1 MAEAITMRKWL
12 AVPALA
18 FWLLAAYVAEGAAQG
33 LVKVPIAY
41 TTISGQQAIMRVVK
55 DAGMFEKNGLDVT
68 LIYMGTGSAIQA
80 LVAKESPIIVA
91 SGVQPVNAHL
101 RGADVVVFIN
111 LADKLDYIFFGGKSI
126 KEGKDLVGGRVA
138 ITRFGALS
146 EFGALYA
153 VKQLGLKP
161 TDVTLVQIG
170 GQPDRFAALEAGA
183 AQATVLQPPVDLM
196 AREAGFRALVDLS
209 EVDFKFL
216 ATAIATTRTIIR
228 ERPDLIR
235 NFTKAMVDGTH
246 FYKTQ
251 KEPSIRSIAA
261 YLKMKDRRLLEQSYN
276 FYAAKHPRSPK
287 PNPESIQSI
296 LNYLAERNPQARAE
310 KPERFIDPSHVEQLE
325 KSGYIRKLYGG

>member
-1 MAEAITMRKWL
+1 MSHSMTIRKRMAIPAIIFCLL
-12 AVPALA
+12 AV
-18 FWLLAAYVAEGAAQG
+18 LAADGAAQG
-33 LVKVPIAY
+33 LLKVPVSY
-41 TTISGQQAIMRVVK
+41 TTISGQQAIMRAVK
-55 DAGMFEKNGLDVT
+55 DAGLFEKNGLDVT

-80 LVAKESPIIVA
+80 LVAKESPIIVS
-91 SGVQPVNAHL
+91 SGVQPINANL
-101 RGADVVVFIN
+101 RGTDVVVFIN
-111 LADKLDYIFFGGKSI
+111 LADKLDYIFFGGKGV
-126 KEGKDLVGGRVA
+126 KEGKDLKGGRVA

-153 VKQLGLKP
+153 VRQLGLQP

-170 GQPDRFAALEAGA
+170 GQPDRFAALEAGS

-196 AREAGFRALVDLS
+196 AREAGYKALLDLS

-216 ATAIATTRTIIR
+216 ATAIATTRTIVR
-228 ERPDLIR
+228 ERPEVIR

-287 PNPESIQSI
+287 PTPESIQSI
-296 LNYLAERNPQARAE
+296 LNYLGERDPKARAE
-310 KPERFIDPSHVEQLE
+310 KPERFIDASHVEQLE
-325 KSGYIRKLYGG
+325 TSGYIGKLYGG